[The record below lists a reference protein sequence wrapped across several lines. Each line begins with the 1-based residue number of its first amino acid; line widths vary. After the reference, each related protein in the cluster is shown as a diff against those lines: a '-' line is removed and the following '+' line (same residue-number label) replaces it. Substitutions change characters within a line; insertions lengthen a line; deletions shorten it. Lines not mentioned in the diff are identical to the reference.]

1 MRKQKNKKSCLDSST
16 IPMEYVI
23 PFVSISSPV
32 LLLNDLWSEQNRG
45 KLEAEDAEF
54 SLNWSRLL
62 HQWSEAKLIVK
73 VSAVQ
78 TRETVG

>member
-1 MRKQKNKKSCLDSST
+1 MGKQKNKKSCLDSST
-16 IPMEYVI
+16 IPMEYVV
-23 PFVSISSPV
+23 PFVSISSPA
-32 LLLNDLWSEQNRG
+32 LLLNDLQTEQNRG

-54 SLNWSRLL
+54 SLNCSRLS
-62 HQWSEAKLIVK
+62 HQWSEAKVIVK